1 MKPLS
6 RTVFT
11 IALGIL
17 VLAAIALTRWHSYL
31 LFHSIAELFS
41 IVVAAAVFIYAWNA
55 RHLMKSN
62 YLLIIGMALLCCAI
76 IDLLHTLSYQGMS
89 VFTGIDSN
97 LPTSLWIAARYLQA
111 GSFLLAP
118 LLMEKRLRPRFI
130 FSGYL
135 IVTSLLLLSIFL
147 GAFPVTYMESSG
159 LTPFKI
165 ISEYVISVVFLLAAV
180 ALWRKRAA
188 FTPRVLWLMLIAI
201 FVTVLSELA
210 FTQYVSVFGTFNMI
224 GHLLKIVAFYLIYE
238 AILITGFQQPIA
250 VLFQDLNR
258 VNQALSESESLFRL
272 LADNSSDIIFRYR
285 LAPQPC
291 YEYISPSVTG
301 ITGYTPEEHYADP
314 QMIRKLVHPEDRPEL
329 DSILNQLEQVQ
340 NHSFILRYIRKDDRV
355 IWIEIMLTLIFGSE
369 GKPVAAQGTA
379 RDITERKRVEQL
391 KDDFIGMVSHELRTP
406 LTVITGAIQTTMDER
421 VSPQDR
427 QALLEDALW
436 GARSLDNMLEN
447 MLELSRHQASRLK
460 LQKKDIDAAEIIRAS
475 INKILQRYPGR
486 KVEMDVPG
494 NLPRIYI
501 DPERLER
508 ILCNLLDNAVKYS
521 SQNGRVSVL
530 AIRDD
535 NNLTIGVSDQGAGIA
550 QADLGLLFEP
560 FNRLRAE
567 EQVKGIGLGLVVCK
581 RLVEAHGGRIW
592 AESALGDGATFKF
605 TIPLGAPASG
615 PD

>member
-118 LLMEKRLRPRFI
+118 LLMEKRLRSRFI